1 MCKRGFRLSN
11 ALKYDANG
19 NVWLDGY
26 NKSAYILNSIGMPEH
41 IALYSEVPSKLSPI
55 DVDQETVYDEEFAN
69 IRMTPA
75 PVRAVKKESVG
86 VPAEPVRKAPP
97 PSITRDV
104 ILSGS
109 NPVAILKFRGESA
122 VVSVGQEIWGVTVK
136 EIGATSVTLV
146 YKDGEFTLTGN

>member
-69 IRMTPA
+69 MFWKFA
-75 PVRAVKKESVG
+75 NFDSLAQ
-86 VPAEPVRKAPP
+86 EPLFQR
-97 PSITRDV
+97 
-104 ILSGS
+104 LM
-109 NPVAILKFRGESA
+109 NL
-122 VVSVGQEIWGVTVK
+122 
-136 EIGATSVTLV
+136 
-146 YKDGEFTLTGN
+146 